1 MTIST
6 VESLNCALRNL
17 SNVGVKPEYFSSVSN
32 TSAVAAVNVDVD
44 KFNDLCHC
52 IGADVEV
59 EVIRDY
65 PITRTRDVKL
75 SLNIQD
81 DWLLQSVLVQ
91 NIPSISIKY

>member
-44 KFNDLCHC
+44 KFNEDYLGYINCNTLRAGYPESKRAGEALCQ
-52 IGADVEV
+52 A
-59 EVIRDY
+59 Y
-65 PITRTRDVKL
+65 
-75 SLNIQD
+75 
-81 DWLLQSVLVQ
+81 
-91 NIPSISIKY
+91 ISKYD